1 VIPCVKGWLCNETLT
16 YAAGGDDRRIL
27 LWDVQR
33 VLSDTGL
40 PAVMKGEHHSNIF
53 CVAFNNSNTKI
64 FSGGESAIT
73 LVLFAATLLQLRSA
87 SSGVLVVPCTR
98 TSTGQRS
105 FAVNGPRTWN
115 SLPASLRSPDLSL
128 RSFKRQLKSYHVPSL
143 RVSGP
148 RTTVWRHCDCTANL
162 APIINIQTSLPTYL
176 PTSSDI
182 IIIKDKISLL

>member
-1 VIPCVKGWLCNETLT
+1 MIPCVKGWLCNETLT

-33 VLSDTGL
+33 VLSDNGL

-115 SLPASLRSPDLSL
+115 SLPAALRSPDLSL
-128 RSFKRQLKSYHVPSL
+128 RSFQRQLKSYLFPHGGCQVPEQPYGAIVTVQYAILYNRPQYHNVTITKRCKMSL
-143 RVSGP
+143 SM
-148 RTTVWRHCDCTANL
+148 
-162 APIINIQTSLPTYL
+162 
-176 PTSSDI
+176 
-182 IIIKDKISLL
+182 